1 MSNKNIKKQENSK
14 SKKNKNIMLYLLMI
28 VISVYLVYAVYLLV
42 KQPTDTFTIE
52 NGTLYLE
59 ETNVGYVIR
68 DEVIVKGTNYKNGME
83 QIKTEG
89 QKTAKGESIYR
100 YYSANEQELIKKI
113 SDLDSKIQETIDGQS
128 DWTVPDMKLI
138 ENQIDEKVE
147 LLNKTTDISK
157 MTEYKKQINE
167 LVKKKAK
174 IAGESSPAG
183 SYLKQLYSQRTELEK
198 QLNSGAEYVTAPV
211 SGIVSYRIDG
221 LEETLSPNNFSSLS
235 KDFLEKLNIN
245 TGKMI
250 ATNNEYGKIIDNF
263 TCYIATISDSEQAKE
278 AQISDKVQVRLSN
291 NVTIDARIVHISQE
305 NEDERLLILEINEQI
320 EELTNYRKISFDL
333 IWWSFSGLKV
343 PNEAIAQE
351 NNISYVVRN
360 RVGYLDKIPV
370 KVAKQ
375 NEKYCIIKN
384 YNTDELKELGFTDF
398 SNLKKVSLYDE
409 ILLHPDTTEILQ

>member
-1 MSNKNIKKQENSK
+1 
-14 SKKNKNIMLYLLMI
+14 MLR
-28 VISVYLVYAVYLLV
+28 
-42 KQPTDTFTIE
+42 
-52 NGTLYLE
+52 
-59 ETNVGYVIR
+59 YVIR
-68 DEVIVKGTNYKNGME
+68 DEIIVKGTNYKNGME

-100 YYSANEQELIKKI
+100 YYSINEQQLIQKI

-128 DWTVPDMKLI
+128 EWTVPDMKLI

-147 LLNKTTDISK
+147 LLNKMTDISK
-157 MTEYKKQINE
+157 MTEYKKQIDK

-198 QLNSGAEYVTAPV
+198 QLNSGAEYVTAPK

-235 KDFLEKLNIN
+235 KEFFDKLNLN

-250 ATNNEYGKIIDNF
+250 ATNNEFGKIIDNF
-263 TCYIATISDSEQAKE
+263 SCYIATISHSEQAKE
-278 AQISDKVQVRLSN
+278 AQIADKVKVRLSN
-291 NVTIDARIVHISQE
+291 NIIIDAKIVHISQE
-305 NEDERLLILEINEQI
+305 NENERLLILEINKQI

-343 PNEAIAQE
+343 PNQAILQE
-351 NNISYVVRN
+351 NNISYIVRN

-384 YNTDELKELGFTDF
+384 YTTDELKELGFTDF
-398 SNLKKVSLYDE
+398 NNLKKVSLYDE
-409 ILLHPDTTEILQ
+409 ILLHPDTVEILQ

>member
-343 PNEAIAQE
+343 PNQAIAQE

-409 ILLHPDTTEILQ
+409 ILLHPDTTEMLQ

>member
-1 MSNKNIKKQENSK
+1 MSNKNVNKQEK
-14 SKKNKNIMLYLLMI
+14 PKHKKNKNIMLYLLMV
-28 VISVYLVYAVYLLV
+28 VIAVYLAYAVYLLV

-68 DEVIVKGTNYKNGME
+68 DEIIVKGTNYKNGME

-100 YYSANEQELIKKI
+100 YYSINEQQLIQKI

-128 DWTVPDMKLI
+128 EWTVPDMKLI

-147 LLNKTTDISK
+147 LLNKMTDISK
-157 MTEYKKQINE
+157 MTEYKKQIDK

-198 QLNSGAEYVTAPV
+198 QLNSGAEYVTAPK

-235 KDFLEKLNIN
+235 KEFFDKLNLN

-250 ATNNEYGKIIDNF
+250 ATNNEFGKIIDNF
-263 TCYIATISDSEQAKE
+263 SCYIATISHSEQAKE
-278 AQISDKVQVRLSN
+278 AQIADKVKVRLSN
-291 NVTIDARIVHISQE
+291 NIIIDAKIVHISQE
-305 NEDERLLILEINEQI
+305 NENERLLILEINKQI

-343 PNEAIAQE
+343 PNQAILQE
-351 NNISYVVRN
+351 NNISYIVRN

-384 YNTDELKELGFTDF
+384 YTTDELKELGFTDF
-398 SNLKKVSLYDE
+398 NNLKKVSLYDE
-409 ILLHPDTTEILQ
+409 ILLHPDTVEILQ